1 MFVKKRE
8 MTKTIFILLLISCLS
23 YSSCS
28 YPKQVFS
35 EEEFQTSLFS
45 EFGVP
50 QEIDTSYLDI
60 EKSRIRY
67 ISYMYREIESP
78 KHDIVYNFNN
88 YINAILVLSE
98 STLKDGLPAY
108 YDARWGSYDLGFEV
122 HLTGSRPKKSIL
134 YDVCV
139 QTISSSPITPSSQ
152 TPQTVAPSK

>member
-1 MFVKKRE
+1 

-28 YPKQVFS
+28 QPKQVFS
-35 EEEFQTSLFS
+35 EEEFQASLFS

-50 QEIDTSYLDI
+50 QEIDTAYLDV

-67 ISYMYREIESP
+67 ISYMYREIKSP
-78 KHDIVYNFNN
+78 KHDIVYNFHN

-98 STLKDGLPAY
+98 ATLKDGLPAY
-108 YDARWGSYDLGFEV
+108 YDARWGSYDLDFEV

-139 QTISSSPITPSSQ
+139 QTTSISELTTPSSPA
-152 TPQTVAPSK
+152 PQTTAPSK